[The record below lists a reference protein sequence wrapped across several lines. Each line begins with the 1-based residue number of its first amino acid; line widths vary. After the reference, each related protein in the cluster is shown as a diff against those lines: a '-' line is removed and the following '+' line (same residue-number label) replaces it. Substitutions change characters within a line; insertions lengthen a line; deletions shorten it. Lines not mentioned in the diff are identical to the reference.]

1 MLPPWLFF
9 GVLFCVMHLPET
21 TERKMPNSAP
31 YLVPLHAFLNS
42 FQTFLVLKWLIL
54 FKFCWLRKLNWGLV
68 RGQDTTVAHK

>member
-31 YLVPLHAFLNS
+31 YLAPLHAFLNS

-54 FKFCWLRKLNWGLV
+54 FKFC
-68 RGQDTTVAHK
+68 

>member
-21 TERKMPNSAP
+21 AERKMPNSAP

-54 FKFCWLRKLNWGLV
+54 FKFC
-68 RGQDTTVAHK
+68 